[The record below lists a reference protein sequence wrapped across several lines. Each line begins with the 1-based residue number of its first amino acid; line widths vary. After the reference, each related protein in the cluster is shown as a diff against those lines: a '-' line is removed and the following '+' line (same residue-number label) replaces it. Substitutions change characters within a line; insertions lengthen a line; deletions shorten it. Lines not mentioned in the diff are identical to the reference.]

1 MSAISFGEEVLPRAL
16 FDQRVARAASALA
29 SVGVGR
35 GDGIAVMMR
44 NEPTFIE
51 ASMAA
56 GSLGAF
62 TVPINWHCVADDLR
76 YILDDCSASVLFIH
90 SDLLEQMRPG
100 IAEHIKVFVVETP
113 NLIRAT
119 YRLPSADAPLPPG
132 ATSWAQF
139 RDGFPGRSNP
149 PETLPQ
155 IIFYTSGTTGRPK
168 GVKRIMGDAEMAIIA
183 GVMARS
189 YGFLGQHGQPGEI
202 STVVTGPMYHG
213 LPNAHA
219 NFTVRTGASVTIM
232 PRFDPEELLQIVEA
246 KRITHL
252 NMVPIM
258 FYRLLQLPPE
268 VRAKYDLSSLRYVVH
283 GAAPIS
289 PAIKREMI
297 EWWGPIIH
305 EYYGATEVGNVVF
318 CTSEEWLAH
327 PGTVGKAPPGTDVLV
342 VDSEGKPLPTGEIGE
357 IVCRIRGAGDM
368 TYLNHDEHRRS
379 MELVPGF
386 IGAGDMGY
394 LDADGFL
401 FICDRVKDMII
412 SGGVNIYP
420 AQIEA
425 ALHKMPGVADCAVF
439 GIPDEE
445 FGESVHAVIE
455 LKQDAAAATAADV
468 RDYLRK
474 HVPGYMLPKTVD
486 FATDLPR
493 EESGKLFKRKIREP
507 FWAGKSRNI

>member
-16 FDQRVARAASALA
+16 FDERIERAASALA
-29 SVGVGR
+29 SVGIRR

-44 NEPTFIE
+44 NEPAFIE

-76 YILDDCSASVLFIH
+76 YILEDSGVSALFIH
-90 SDLLEQMRPG
+90 SDLLEQMRSG
-100 IAEHIKVFVVETP
+100 ISEHIRIFVVETP
-113 NLIRAT
+113 DLIRKT
-119 YRLPSADAPLPPG
+119 YRLPPVDASLPAG
-132 ATSWAQF
+132 ATPWAPF
-139 RDGFPGRSNP
+139 RDGFPRRRHP

-155 IIFYTSGTTGRPK
+155 IVFYTSGTTGRPK

-189 YGFLGQHGQPGEI
+189 YGFLGEYGQAGEI

-213 LPNAHA
+213 LPNAHS
-219 NFTVRTGASVTIM
+219 NFTVRAGASVTIM
-232 PRFDPEELLQIVEA
+232 PRFDPEELLRIIET

-268 VRAKYDLSSLRYVVH
+268 VRGKYDLSSLRYVVH
-283 GAAPIS
+283 GAAPIA

-297 EWWGPIIH
+297 AWWGPVIH

-318 CTSEEWLAH
+318 CNSEEWLAH
-327 PGTVGKAPPGTDVLV
+327 PGTVGKAPPGTDVLI
-342 VDSEGKPLPTGEIGE
+342 VDRDGNQLPAGEVGE
-357 IVCRIRGAGDM
+357 IVCRIQGAGDM
-368 TYLNHDEHRRS
+368 TYLNHDEDRRA

-394 LDADGFL
+394 LDEDGFL

-439 GIPDEE
+439 GIPDQE

-455 LKQDAAAATAADV
+455 LKPDAPAVTAATV
-468 RDYLRK
+468 REYLREQ
-474 HVPGYMLPKTVD
+474 VPGYMSPKTVE

-493 EESGKLFKRKIREP
+493 EESGKLFKRKLREP
-507 FWAGKSRNI
+507 FWQGMDRRI

>member
-1 MSAISFGEEVLPRAL
+1 MSAITFGEDVIPRAV
-16 FDQRVARAASALA
+16 FDERVARAASALA
-29 SVGVGR
+29 SVGIVR
-35 GDGIAVMMR
+35 GGGIAIMMR
-44 NEPTFIE
+44 NEPGFIE

-62 TVPINWHCVADDLR
+62 TVPVNWHCVADDLR
-76 YILDDCSASVLFIH
+76 YILEDSGASALFIH

-100 IAEHIKVFVVETP
+100 IPDRVKVFVIETP
-113 NLIRAT
+113 TLIRAT
-119 YRLPSADAPLPPG
+119 YRLPMTDAAPQPG
-132 ATSWAQF
+132 DTAWSHF
-139 RDGFPGRSNP
+139 RDQFPPRVQP
-149 PETLPQ
+149 AVTLPQ

-168 GVKRIMGDAEMAIIA
+168 GVKRIMGDAEMAVIA

-189 YGFLGQHGQPGEI
+189 YGFLGEYGQPGEI

-213 LPNAHA
+213 LPNAHS
-219 NFTVRTGASVTIM
+219 NFTVRAGASVTIM
-232 PRFDPEELLQIVEA
+232 PRFDPEELLQIVET

-268 VRAKYDLSSLRYVVH
+268 IRSKYDLSSLRYVVH

-297 EWWGPIIH
+297 DWWGPIIH

-318 CTSEEWLAH
+318 CTSNEWLAH
-327 PGTVGKAPPGTDVLV
+327 PGTVGKAPPGTDVLIV
-342 VDSEGKPLPTGEIGE
+342 NSRGESVPTGEIGE

-368 TYLNHDEHRRS
+368 TYLNHEEDRRAV
-379 MELVPGF
+379 ELVPGF

-425 ALHKMPGVADCAVF
+425 ALQKMPGVADCAVF

-455 LKQDAAAATAADV
+455 LEQGAAVATAADV
-468 RDYLRK
+468 REYLRD

-486 FATDLPR
+486 FATGLPR
-493 EESGKLFKRKIREP
+493 EESGKLFKRKLREP
-507 FWAGKSRNI
+507 FWAGKDRRV